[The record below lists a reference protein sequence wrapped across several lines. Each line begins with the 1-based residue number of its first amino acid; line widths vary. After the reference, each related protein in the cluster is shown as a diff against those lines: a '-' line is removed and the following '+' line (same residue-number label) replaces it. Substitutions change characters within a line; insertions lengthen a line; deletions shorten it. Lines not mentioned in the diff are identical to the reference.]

1 MNYKHLHYFWVVANE
16 GSIARASEVLHLTP
30 QTISGQLSVFEEMMG
45 DQLFSRSGRKLVLT
59 EAGRIAKRYA
69 DDIFLL
75 GAELKEAL
83 AYGQTNKPLPF
94 KVGVTDG
101 IPKLIAY
108 RLLQPALE
116 LEQKVRFLCVEG
128 PLDQLLA
135 DMSVHKLDIVLT
147 DGPTYSLAP
156 VKVYNHPLG
165 ECGVTF
171 FATHELAQKYRAG
184 FPQSLDDAPM
194 LFPGRG
200 SVARGALQQWFDT
213 LDIRPQI
220 EGDFEDSALMKAFG
234 QAGVGIFT
242 APSVICNEVK
252 RQYGVEE
259 VGATDEIKER
269 FYAISTERKL
279 KHPAVVAISNVARQ
293 RLFIASDDAA
303 SPETDS

>member
-1 MNYKHLHYFWVVANE
+1 MNYKHLHYFWVVATE

-30 QTISGQLSVFEEMMG
+30 QTISGQLSLFEEMMG
-45 DQLFSRSGRKLVLT
+45 EQLFSRNGRKLVLT

-83 AYGQTNKPLPF
+83 AYGVTSKPLQF

-108 RLLQPALE
+108 RLLQPALK
-116 LEQKVRFLCVEG
+116 LEQRVSFVCVEG
-128 PLDQLLA
+128 QLDQLLA
-135 DMSVHKLDIVLT
+135 DMAVHKLDMVLT
-147 DGPTYSLAP
+147 DTPAHSVAP
-156 VKVYNHPLG
+156 LKVYNHPLG

-171 FATHELAQKYRAG
+171 FATSSMAARYRQG
-184 FPQSLDDAPM
+184 FPLSLNDAPM

-200 SVARGALQQWFDT
+200 SVARSALQQWFDA
-213 LDIRPQI
+213 LDVRPRI
-220 EGDFEDSALMKAFG
+220 EGEFEDSALMKAFG

-242 APSVICNEVK
+242 APSAIFAEVK
-252 RQYGVEE
+252 QQYGVEV
-259 VGATDEIKER
+259 VGSTDEITER

-279 KHPAVVAISNVARQ
+279 KHPAVVAISSVARQ
-293 RLFIASDDAA
+293 SLGRD
-303 SPETDS
+303 T